1 MAQNIN
7 VRKFA
12 GFAVLAAVINSVVF
26 FIAKAADATMIIK
39 QGGER
44 EIAVPMVLA
53 STLFGLLVAAF
64 FASKIGAKS
73 QSFVSKAPLYGLV
86 FGVVT
91 AVAPFTATDDSK
103 TALGLASMHIVA
115 GLVWFVGSK
124 RSTI

>member
-53 STLFGLLVAAF
+53 STLFGLLVASF
-64 FASKIGAKS
+64 FAAKIGAKS
-73 QSFVSKAPLYGLV
+73 QSFLSKAPLYGLV

-91 AVAPFTATDDSK
+91 AIAPFTATDDSK

>member
-26 FIAKAADATMIIK
+26 FIAKAADATMIIN

-64 FASKIGAKS
+64 FASKIGSKS
-73 QSFVSKAPLYGLV
+73 QGFVSKAPLYGLV

>member
-26 FIAKAADATMIIK
+26 FIAKAADATMIIN

-64 FASKIGAKS
+64 FASKIGSKS
-73 QSFVSKAPLYGLV
+73 QGFVSKAPLYGLV

-91 AVAPFTATDDSK
+91 AAAPFSATEDSK
-103 TALGLASMHIVA
+103 TVLALASMHVVA
-115 GLVWFVGSK
+115 GLTWYVGAK
-124 RSTI
+124 RSTK

>member
-26 FIAKAADATMIIK
+26 FIAKAADATMIIN

-64 FASKIGAKS
+64 FASKIGTKS
-73 QSFVSKAPLYGLV
+73 QGFVSKAPLYGLV

-91 AVAPFTATDDSK
+91 AAAPFSATEDSK
-103 TALGLASMHIVA
+103 TALALASMHVVA
-115 GLVWFVGSK
+115 GLTWYVGAK
-124 RSTI
+124 RSTK

>member
-26 FIAKAADATMIIK
+26 FIARAADATMIIN

-73 QSFVSKAPLYGLV
+73 QAFVSKAPLYGLV

>member
-26 FIAKAADATMIIK
+26 FIAKAADATMIIN

-64 FASKIGAKS
+64 FASKIGTKS
-73 QSFVSKAPLYGLV
+73 QGFVSKAPLYGLV

-91 AVAPFTATDDSK
+91 AAAPFSATADSK
-103 TALGLASMHIVA
+103 TALALASMHVVA
-115 GLVWFVGSK
+115 GLTWYVGAK
-124 RSTI
+124 RSTK

>member
-53 STLFGLLVAAF
+53 STLFGLLVASF
-64 FASKIGAKS
+64 FAAKIGAKS
-73 QSFVSKAPLYGLV
+73 QSFLSKAPLYGLV

-103 TALGLASMHIVA
+103 TALGLATMHIVA

>member
-1 MAQNIN
+1 MAQNSN

-26 FIAKAADATMIIK
+26 FIAKAADATMIIN

-64 FASKIGAKS
+64 FASKIGTKS
-73 QSFVSKAPLYGLV
+73 QGFVSKAPLYGLV

-91 AVAPFTATDDSK
+91 AAAPFSATEDSK
-103 TALGLASMHIVA
+103 TALALASMHVVA
-115 GLVWFVGSK
+115 GLTWYVGAK
-124 RSTI
+124 RSTK

>member
-7 VRKFA
+7 LRKFA

-73 QSFVSKAPLYGLV
+73 QSFLSKAPLYGLV

-91 AVAPFTATDDSK
+91 AIAPFTATDDSK

>member
-12 GFAVLAAVINSVVF
+12 GFAILAAVINSVVF

-44 EIAVPMVLA
+44 EIALPMVLA

-73 QSFVSKAPLYGLV
+73 QSFLSKAPLYGLV

-91 AVAPFTATDDSK
+91 AAAPFTATDDSK

>member
-53 STLFGLLVAAF
+53 STLFGLLVATF

-73 QSFVSKAPLYGLV
+73 QSFLSKAPLYGLV